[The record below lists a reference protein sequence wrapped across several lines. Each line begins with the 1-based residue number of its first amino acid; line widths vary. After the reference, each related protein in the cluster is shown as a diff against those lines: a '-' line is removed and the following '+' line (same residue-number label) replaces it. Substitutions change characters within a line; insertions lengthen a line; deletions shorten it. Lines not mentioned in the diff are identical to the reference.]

1 MNSRHTRRGALAL
14 GVGLAGALSGCL
26 GGSSG
31 SPESSESSTS
41 SPAPSTTAD
50 SAVGPPAA
58 DRSPYIPYEASR
70 LRSATVS
77 GGVTKDGIPSV
88 DEPSFLDASVAALDD
103 GEIVFGVVR
112 GDDVRA
118 YPQRILVHHEI
129 VNDRLDGVPV
139 SVTYCP
145 LTGTVLGFE
154 RGPTTFGVSGTLVNS
169 NLVMYDRATDSRWP
183 QVLGTAIEGPLAGRA
198 LREFEVVW
206 TTWGR
211 WRRRHPDTEVLSE
224 DTGYARNYGIDP
236 YGSYTPTV
244 RGYYNRESTMFDPLA
259 TDDRL
264 GTKAVVVGVRTAAGA
279 TAVSMERLR
288 ARGVVGARVGE
299 DRLAFVYDA
308 ALDAGH
314 AYRIPADATIESAAD
329 AVRVDG
335 ERYSPDALPFER
347 RHAVEAM
354 WFAWAGFYPETTL
367 HA

>member
-1 MNSRHTRRGALAL
+1 MDSQHTRRGALAL
-14 GVGLAGALSGCL
+14 GIGLAGALAGCL
-26 GGSSG
+26 GESSG
-31 SPESSESSTS
+31 SSEPPESSA
-41 SPAPSTTAD
+41 SPTPSTTAD
-50 SAVGPPAA
+50 DAAGPPAA
-58 DRSPYIPYEASR
+58 DRSPYMAYEASR
-70 LRSATVS
+70 LRDATVS
-77 GGVTKDGIPSV
+77 GGVPKDGIPSI
-88 DEPSFLDASVAALDD
+88 DEPSFLGASAAALDD
-103 GEIVFGVVR
+103 REIVFGVVR

-154 RGPTTFGVSGTLVNS
+154 RGATTFGVSGTLVNS

-183 QVLGTAIEGPLAGRA
+183 QVLATAIEGSLEGRS

-224 DTGYARNYGIDP
+224 DTGYARNYGVDP

-244 RGYYNRESTMFDPLA
+244 RGYYDRESTMFDPLA

-264 GTKAVVVGVRTAAGA
+264 GTKAVVVGARTAAGA
-279 TAVSMERLR
+279 AAVSMERLR
-288 ARGVVGARVGE
+288 ARGVVDAGLGD
-299 DRLAFVYDA
+299 DRIAFVHDA

-314 AYRIPADATIESAAD
+314 AYRVPPGVTVESTTD

-335 ERYSPDALPFER
+335 ERHAPDALPFER

-367 HA
+367 DA